1 MSAGSVRRCLGCML
15 VFLMLTPGSLAR
27 QIEFW
32 TTSHGDGI
40 TAMLVKELLPRFER
54 ETRIAVI
61 HKSVQMNQDDLARVL
76 VGGGPDVLV
85 TWNGTM
91 FTLVGANAL
100 VELTP
105 YLNRWSGRNSFFPYF
120 VQPISTL
127 SEGRP
132 VLLSQYTLPIE
143 IAPFGIGYS
152 KNAFSSAGLDP
163 EAAPRGW
170 DELESIAQKLT
181 LKLSGRT
188 IRQGFDTMWW
198 HPEILATFLQ
208 LNGETGLSSD
218 RRTARLNTDRAMETF
233 EYLSRLYQAAYPRVQ
248 AELSGVTTPPS
259 GSPMRLADG
268 VTAMAFWSPAL
279 SLETRKRS
287 PGTEIGVFAPTRSP
301 GTEPKA
307 PAYYKLIGM
316 TQSSRDPAAAWELI
330 QWLMEPQNTVLYHVY
345 TQSLPSRYDV
355 ADTFAQAV
363 PYMRDWY
370 QVLQHCGVGAPMGLQ
385 GVIQAERNVFLQGLW
400 GKSDLTDVIEHVNR
414 RYQASLDEM
423 WSRAGGQ

>member
-54 ETRIAVI
+54 ETRIVVT

-105 YLNRWSGRNSFFPYF
+105 YLNRWSGRSSFFPYF

-127 SEGRP
+127 SEGRS

-279 SLETRKRS
+279 SLETRKRC
-287 PGTEIGVFAPTRSP
+287 PGTEIGVFAPTHSP

-307 PAYYKLIGM
+307 PAY
-316 TQSSRDPAAAWELI
+316 TTSSS
-330 QWLMEPQNTVLYHVY
+330 V
-345 TQSLPSRYDV
+345 
-355 ADTFAQAV
+355 
-363 PYMRDWY
+363 
-370 QVLQHCGVGAPMGLQ
+370 
-385 GVIQAERNVFLQGLW
+385 
-400 GKSDLTDVIEHVNR
+400 
-414 RYQASLDEM
+414 
-423 WSRAGGQ
+423 